1 MKIAYLD
8 CFSGVSGDMFVGSL
22 LDAGLPFEQ
31 LERSILGLKL
41 NGYRIAAKKEERNNI
56 FGTKFSVSLEQ
67 EDQGVRH
74 LKEIKALL
82 KGSDLHPSVIE
93 RCILI
98 FEKLATTEGEIHH
111 ISPDEV
117 PFHEPDAVAS
127 IIGIVAA
134 VLGIHL
140 FGIEKVFVSRVPV
153 GTGIMTGVH
162 GKVPVPTPVTIALL
176 KGIPVYSSGQDVELV
191 TPTGAVLVTS
201 LSSSFGPMPPMTI
214 ERVGY
219 GVGNGTLP
227 DRPNL
232 LRILVGNDID
242 KQNLETVVVL
252 ESNLD
257 DMSPE
262 LLGYLMDKLL
272 DAGAMDVSFSPIQMK
287 KNRPGIQLQVVG
299 RPEDNEKLINII
311 FRESSTLGIRTSY
324 SQRAVLKR
332 DVLTVDSPWGKMRV
346 KKVINQ
352 DGGAVLLPEY
362 EECRR
367 IAKKNNLALRDVYA
381 WAAGL
386 SLLKTNSARGAGT

>member
-22 LDAGLPFEQ
+22 LDAGLPFEE
-31 LERSILGLKL
+31 LEGSISGLKL
-41 NGYRIAAKKEERNNI
+41 NGYKIAAKKEERNNV
-56 FGTKFSVSLEQ
+56 FGTRFSVSLHE
-67 EDQGVRH
+67 EDRGVRH

-82 KGSDLHPSVIE
+82 KGSDLPPSVIE

-98 FEKLATTEGEIHH
+98 FEKLAMTEGEIQH

-127 IIGIVAA
+127 IVDMVAA
-134 VLGIHL
+134 VLGVRL
-140 FGIEKVFVSRVPV
+140 LGIEKVFVSRIPV
-153 GTGIMTGVH
+153 GTGITTGIQ
-162 GKVPVPTPVTIALL
+162 GKVSLPMPATIALL
-176 KGIPVYSSGQDVELV
+176 RGIPIYSSGQDVELV
-191 TPTGAVLVTS
+191 TPPGAALITS

-219 GVGNGTLP
+219 GVGSRTLP
-227 DRPNL
+227 DQPNL

-242 KQNLETVVVL
+242 KQDLETVVVL

-262 LLGYLMDKLL
+262 LLGYLMDKLF

-299 RPEDNEKLINII
+299 RPEDNEKLITII
-311 FRESSTLGIRTSY
+311 FRESTTLGIRTSY
-324 SQRAVLKR
+324 NQRAVLKR
-332 DVLTVDSPWGKMRV
+332 AELTVDSPWGKMRV
-346 KKVINQ
+346 KKVTNQ
-352 DGGAVLLPEY
+352 DGGTVLLPEY

-367 IAKKNNLALRDVYA
+367 IATENNLALRDVYA
-381 WAAGL
+381 WAAAL
-386 SLLKTNSARGAGT
+386 SRHP